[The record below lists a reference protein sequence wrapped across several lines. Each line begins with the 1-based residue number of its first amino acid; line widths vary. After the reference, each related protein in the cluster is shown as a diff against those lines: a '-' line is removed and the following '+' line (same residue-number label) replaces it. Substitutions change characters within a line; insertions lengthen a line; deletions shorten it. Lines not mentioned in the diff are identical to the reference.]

1 MLTKITN
8 IANITKTIQTIKYLS
23 AILLATSLFS
33 CTSMS
38 LTGMYKLSQM
48 DPLTADPTQIR
59 VAIKTDNSIT
69 VKDGDAQIKF
79 AYTSE
84 DKSISIDDIYYV
96 AIDRNNKVSTYLFDD
111 IKPTDTVTILSLT
124 ASDAMKLQQNQRI
137 ILNHKNQDKKGTGSL
152 SIGLEDFCLPKPL
165 PSRDLLVDVYLQT
178 NTQDGFF
185 EFLNGIDLKEE
196 AENLDENELS
206 DCS

>member
-8 IANITKTIQTIKYLS
+8 IANITKTIKYLS
-23 AILLATSLFS
+23 TILLATSLFS

-137 ILNHKNQDKKGTGSL
+137 ILNHKNQDRKGTGSL